1 MAFALT
7 FDDGPGPTTLE
18 MVALLK
24 AHACQATFFV
34 IGENVTDESKSIAV
48 QVLQAGHLLGNHS
61 MTHNGRAALRDLR
74 REINECDQ
82 ILASIYESAGV
93 TCPHPI
99 PFRLPYGIRTFI
111 AERLENGVR
120 RPAAALDNRLQVLAS
135 MGRTHV
141 HWTAVLPDW
150 EATSSADAKR
160 LADQAIA
167 HITAMEAEGLD
178 AVLTMHDG
186 SERDAKG
193 QIGTREFTLQAVD
206 QILTRA
212 KEKNW
217 STFQVPVTNISS

>member
-7 FDDGPGPTTLE
+7 FDDGPGPSTLE
-18 MVALLK
+18 LVDLLG
-24 AHACQATFFV
+24 AHGCKATFFV
-34 IGENVTDESKSIAV
+34 IGENVTDDSKSIAV
-48 QVLQAGHLLGNHS
+48 QVLQSGHLLGNHTV
-61 MTHNGRAALRDLR
+61 THNGRLALRDLR
-74 REINECDQ
+74 REIDECDQ
-82 ILASIYESAGV
+82 ILAQLYESAAV
-93 TCPHPI
+93 PCPRPI
-99 PFRLPYGIRTFI
+99 PFRLPYGIRTFL

-150 EATSSADAKR
+150 EATSTADAKR
-160 LADQAIA
+160 LADQAFA

-186 SERDAKG
+186 SERDANG
-193 QIGTREFTLQAVD
+193 QIASREFTLQAVE

-217 STFQVPVTNISS
+217 GTFQVPVTNMG